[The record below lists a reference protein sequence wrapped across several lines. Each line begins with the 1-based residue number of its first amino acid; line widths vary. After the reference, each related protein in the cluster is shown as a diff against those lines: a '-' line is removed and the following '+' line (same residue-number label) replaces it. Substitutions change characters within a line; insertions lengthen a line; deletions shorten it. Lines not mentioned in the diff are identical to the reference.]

1 MTSRSGVED
10 KSFDFSLD
18 RPSFKAIDRP
28 SLSGIERPISS
39 HIQTEQSYISTE
51 QSDFRD
57 DDPNV
62 NKKRQELSDQLKQ
75 ISLKI
80 DKEIYEL
87 RKQNN
92 IGVSI
97 TPSSAAKKSR
107 DSMGPAVQP
116 SNNRLK
122 TDSPYTHMHS
132 YSK

>member
-18 RPSFKAIDRP
+18 RPSFKVIDRP
-28 SLSGIERPISS
+28 SLSGIERPVSS
-39 HIQTEQSYISTE
+39 HIQTEQTYISTE

-80 DKEIYEL
+80 DKEIY
-87 RKQNN
+87 
-92 IGVSI
+92 
-97 TPSSAAKKSR
+97 
-107 DSMGPAVQP
+107 
-116 SNNRLK
+116 
-122 TDSPYTHMHS
+122 
-132 YSK
+132 